1 MGMKKMPIFIGAK
14 TAVNSKDVTV
24 EDLDQGEKLLN
35 MLNDIFNMIE
45 EVQNKEIRLL
55 CELKSKESFD
65 EIMLEDVQIRANS
78 YGKLVVKF
86 REIME
91 FIVTTCE

>member
-1 MGMKKMPIFIGAK
+1 MGMKKIPIFIDAK
-14 TAVNSKDVTV
+14 AAVKSKDVTL
-24 EDLDQGEKLLN
+24 EDLDHGEKLLN
-35 MLNDIFNMIE
+35 MLNDFFNTIK

-55 CELKSKESFD
+55 CELKSKDSFD

-78 YGKLVVKF
+78 YGELVVKF

-91 FIVTTCE
+91 FIVATCE